1 MIPGKFTLTPGKFTP
16 FLFFNSP
23 VFKISHLTSPLS
35 LSISLT
41 CNSTKPSSNKMYD
54 PTCTSLIKL
63 S

>member
-54 PTCTSLIKL
+54 PI
-63 S
+63 